1 MSPKIFSCIMTVTF
15 LQIEK
20 KKKDYFHTAANE
32 VMKPFILLLMA
43 FTGLESINS
52 FNPIQAGRR
61 GKYKKA
67 PC

>member
-1 MSPKIFSCIMTVTF
+1 MSPKIFLYHDGDF
-15 LQIEK
+15 HPDRK